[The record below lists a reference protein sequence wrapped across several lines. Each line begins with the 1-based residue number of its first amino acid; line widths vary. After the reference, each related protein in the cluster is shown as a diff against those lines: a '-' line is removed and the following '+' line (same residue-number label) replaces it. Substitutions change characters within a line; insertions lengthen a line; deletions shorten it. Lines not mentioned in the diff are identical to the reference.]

1 VCTYIYL
8 HTYLHIHIY
17 MQMQVESILQSHSV
31 ATDLTNSPTNSSKSV
46 FNCHFQDGV
55 VGDVC
60 FYRAPLKSRERMREK
75 VTHCNTLQRTAK
87 RCNIL
92 QHTAT
97 HCNTLQHAAKPCGT
111 MQHTTTH
118 VTKRKV
124 NAKKGGCACM
134 YVCVSVCV

>member
-1 VCTYIYL
+1 MYIYL

-17 MQMQVESILQSHSV
+17 MQTQVESILQSHSV
-31 ATDLTNSPTNSSKSV
+31 ATDLANSPTNSSKSV

-97 HCNTLQHAAKPCGT
+97 HCNTLRHHTATRCT
-111 MQHTTTH
+111 TLQHTVTH
-118 VTKRKV
+118 LFLRGLEKLFSLSKRQL
-124 NAKKGGCACM
+124 
-134 YVCVSVCV
+134 